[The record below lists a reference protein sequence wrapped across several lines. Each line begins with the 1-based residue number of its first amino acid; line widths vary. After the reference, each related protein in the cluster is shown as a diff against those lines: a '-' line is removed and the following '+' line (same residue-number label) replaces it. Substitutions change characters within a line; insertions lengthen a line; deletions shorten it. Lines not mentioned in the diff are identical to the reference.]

1 LNAHDS
7 TFQGCTTG
15 SVYKNGTAFDF
26 SMDFHDTPNNN
37 NLIQDVDCGLCTRV
51 YLAGGKVPNSAFKA
65 GKLIRSE
72 CFDIRLNYLAKS
84 N

>member
-1 LNAHDS
+1 MSAHDA
-7 TFQGCTTG
+7 TITRCTTG

-26 SMDFHDTPNNN
+26 NMDFHDMPNNN

-51 YLAGGKVPNSAFKA
+51 YLSGGNVPNSAFKA
-65 GKLIRSE
+65 GRRRSE
-72 CFDIRLNYLAKS
+72 CFDMRLNCLANS